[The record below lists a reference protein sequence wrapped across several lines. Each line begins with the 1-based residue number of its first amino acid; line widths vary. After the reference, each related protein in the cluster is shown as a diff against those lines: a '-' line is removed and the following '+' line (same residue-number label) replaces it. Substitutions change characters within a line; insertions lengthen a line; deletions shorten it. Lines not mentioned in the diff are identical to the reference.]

1 MNWAMEEDRICCK
14 AVIDEYILKLEDTD
28 KNIFL
33 KNLKRNH
40 EEFSNR
46 EIGAIRMRLQN
57 IKAVLEKLHIKNTL
71 PLSPLSNFSP
81 QTEKILKEELSK
93 SGIVF

>member
-1 MNWAMEEDRICCK
+1 MDWAMEEDRLCCK
-14 AVIDEYILKLEDTD
+14 AVIDEYVLKLGNTD
-28 KNIFL
+28 KNIFI

-57 IKAVLEKLHIKNTL
+57 IKAVLEKFHIKNTL
-71 PLSPLSNFSP
+71 LLSPLSNFSP
-81 QTEKILKEELSK
+81 QTEKVLREELNK